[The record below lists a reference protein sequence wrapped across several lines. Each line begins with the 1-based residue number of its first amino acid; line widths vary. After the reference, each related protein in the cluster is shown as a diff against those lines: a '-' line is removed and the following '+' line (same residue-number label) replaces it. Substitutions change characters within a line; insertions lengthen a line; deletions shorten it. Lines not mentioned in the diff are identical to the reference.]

1 MTAHDPRI
9 VRGLPVVS
17 RPTRPA
23 NHPLNAIEVQAVA
36 KRLVVFNPSGA
47 SVERLVA
54 RARCDIEG
62 LAGAEVVH
70 RVVSHNP
77 DALWAIARRDR
88 HDSAN
93 PCPDGFVA
101 FLMLSEEGLRRL
113 AAGTFDASRPDLT
126 LLAPQHEKP
135 AGIYV
140 WALHARGSLA
150 AGVALVFEKI
160 STPLYLDVDLYARA
174 ATEEGRRF
182 LETLGFRPG
191 AIVRGAPA
199 PHLHVFNRR
208 DQSKREPSPLYDSY
222 NDGHTGRKI
231 SVTVARSFDDL
242 ARVISVRSAVYLSEQ
257 ECPYDEEFD
266 GNDLAATNLIGY
278 VGKEPAGCVRIR
290 YFADFAKLER
300 LAVRREFRNTRLSFQ
315 LVRAAIELC
324 RVKGY
329 RRMYGHAQK
338 RLVNFWARFGFRL
351 FEGGK
356 ELVFSDFDYVE
367 MVLDATRHPDAITIG
382 TDPYVIIRPE
392 GRWHVP
398 GVLDRSNARPVTRP
412 SIEGPA
418 A

>member
-9 VRGLPVVS
+9 VRGVPVVS
-17 RPTRPA
+17 RPSRPG
-23 NHPLNAIEVQAVA
+23 NHTLNAIDVKAVA
-36 KRLVVFNPSGA
+36 KRLVVFTPSGP
-47 SVERLVA
+47 SVEQLVT
-54 RARCDIEG
+54 RAKRDIEG
-62 LAGAEVVH
+62 LAGPEVVH
-70 RVVSHNP
+70 RILSHNP
-77 DALWAIARRDR
+77 DALWAIARRNR

-93 PCPDGFVA
+93 PSPDGFVA
-101 FLMLSEEGLRRL
+101 FLMLNESGLRRL
-113 AAGTFDASRPDLT
+113 AAGTLDASQPDLA
-126 LLAPQHEKP
+126 LLASQHEKP
-135 AGIYV
+135 AGIYI

-160 STPLYLDVDLYARA
+160 STPLYADVDLYARA
-174 ATEEGRRF
+174 VTGEGRRF

-191 AIVRGAPA
+191 AVVRDTPA
-199 PHLHVFNRR
+199 PHLHVFNRKE
-208 DQSKREPSPLYDSY
+208 QPKRGTLPLYDSFS
-222 NDGHTGRKI
+222 DGRTGREI
-231 SVTVARSFDDL
+231 AVTVARSFDDL

-266 GNDLAATNLIGY
+266 GNDLVATNLIGY
-278 VGKEPAGCVRIR
+278 VGKEPAGCLRIR
-290 YFADFAKLER
+290 FFADFAKLER

-329 RRMYGHAQK
+329 QRMYGHAQK

-367 MVLDATRHPDAITIG
+367 MVLDAARHPDAITIG

-398 GVLDRSNARPVTRP
+398 GVLDRSNSRPVTRP
-412 SIEGPA
+412 SVEGSA
-418 A
+418 